1 VKGISIFSVVIS
13 LTTLATVFLSFSLK
27 AQPCLARTGVNNS
40 ILFTGE
46 LAQIDRTQSILSE
59 TVRDV
64 ELERAILPA
73 NTYYD
78 NKSIEIFGSHA
89 RYYYN
94 KIDLNGDNK
103 AEVLVHVVGPTFCG
117 TGGCTTLIFKSVGQ
131 NYQLVSEITVSRLPI
146 IVTNQ
151 KTNGWND
158 LILNARGGGRGPA
171 GNSGLYLV
179 RFNGRTYPEAPDRG
193 IKLSQDFTITGKDL
207 FNTNRSTDGIVLQP
221 QDIQTTTGRDPASNP
236 QGALNRSPAP
246 SRELPPSTSIA
257 ASPEKPAI
265 CNQPQTT
272 PQINNCAA
280 ALYQQADR
288 RLNEIYKQVISKLNQ
303 REREKLIDEQLA
315 WIQRRDASCKDQ
327 GRITPAGSAYA
338 GARDACLAGETDKRT
353 VELEKYLQK

>member
-1 VKGISIFSVVIS
+1 MKGISIFRVVIS

-27 AQPCLARTGVNNS
+27 SQPCLARTEINNS
-40 ILFTGE
+40 IFLTGE
-46 LAQIDRTQSILSE
+46 LAQIERTQSILSE
-59 TVRDV
+59 TARDV
-64 ELERAILPA
+64 ELERAILQA

-78 NKSIEIFGSHA
+78 SRSIEIFGSYA
-89 RYYYN
+89 RYFYN

-103 AEVLVHVVGPTFCG
+103 PEVLVHVVGPTFCG

-131 NYQLVSEITVSRLPI
+131 NYKLVSEITVSRLPI

-158 LILNARGGGRGPA
+158 LILNARGGGRGST

-179 RFNGRTYPEAPDRG
+179 RFNGRTYPDAPDRG

-221 QDIQTTTGRDPASNP
+221 QNIQTTRGRDPASNP
-236 QGALNRSPAP
+236 QSALNRAPAP

-265 CNQPQTT
+265 CNEPQTT
-272 PQINNCAA
+272 PQMNNCAA

-288 RLNEIYKQVISKLNQ
+288 RLNEVYKQVISKLNQ